1 MNSLRVRL
9 FALVAAVTM
18 LVWSGAAAWTSL
30 STRAKVEKVL
40 DSRLVEAARMVAAL
54 NVPATAIA
62 QRVPRT
68 PYDRQLSCQIWSL
81 RGELLSH
88 SGSTPTSPLASGK
101 PGFSERAIGDAHW
114 RVYTHVDPERG
125 IRVMVGDNLIVR
137 DKLISSM
144 IMGLL
149 LPAIVGL
156 IALAIL
162 FWLSISRGL
171 RPLDKLART
180 IETRSPDMLSPL
192 GITNAPN
199 ELAPVVNA
207 MDGLLSRLDA
217 ARRAERDFVANAA
230 HELLTPLAGLKTQAE
245 VARRASDGAMRD
257 HALERI
263 AFSVDRTS
271 RLVRQLL
278 DLAREE
284 GRVRSDPPPRAELDM
299 VLDEIAQI
307 YEPLARANG
316 VRLDIDTTCRNLLI
330 AIEPE
335 VLVLAIGNL
344 VENAILHGASGRL
357 VRITC
362 TKDCGLELRV
372 SDAGPGIPLQERDRL
387 RRRFE
392 RGNGTD
398 VPGSGLGLSIVEAAI
413 GSMGGHLDLRCAEP
427 SGLMAAIRIPDS
439 ALGTRRAG

>member
-1 MNSLRVRL
+1 MKSLHLRL

-18 LVWSGAAAWTSL
+18 LVWSGAAAWTTL

-54 NVPATAIA
+54 NVPASAIA
-62 QRVPRT
+62 QPVPRT

-81 RGELLSH
+81 QGELLSH
-88 SGSTPTSPLASGK
+88 SGSTPASPLAGGG
-101 PGFSERAIGDAHW
+101 PGFSERVIGDAHW
-114 RVYTHVDPERG
+114 RVYTHIDPDRG

-144 IMGLL
+144 MMGLL
-149 LPAIVGL
+149 LPAIIGL
-156 IALAIL
+156 FALAVL
-162 FWLSISRGL
+162 VWLGISRGL

-180 IETRSPDMLSPL
+180 IEARSPDMLSPL
-192 GITNAPN
+192 GITDAPN

-217 ARRAERDFVANAA
+217 VRRAERDFVANAA

-245 VARRASDGAMRD
+245 VARRASDGSMRD

-263 AFSVDRTS
+263 AFSVDRTG

-284 GRVRSDPPPRAELDM
+284 GRVRSDPLPSAQLGI
-299 VLDEIAQI
+299 VLDEIART
-307 YEPLARANG
+307 YEPLARANN
-316 VRLDIDTTCRNLLI
+316 VNLKIEASCRHLLI

-344 VENAILHGASGRL
+344 VENAVLHGASGGI
-357 VRITC
+357 VRISC
-362 TKDCGLELRV
+362 ANDGGLELSV
-372 SDAGPGIPLQERDRL
+372 ADAGPGIPPQERDRL

-392 RGNGTD
+392 RGNGAD

-413 GSMGGHLDLRCAEP
+413 ASVGGRLDLRCAEA
-427 SGLMAAIRIPDS
+427 SGLVATIYVPGS
-439 ALGTRRAG
+439 AFVQSE

>member
-1 MNSLRVRL
+1 MNSLRIRL

-18 LVWSGAAAWTSL
+18 LVWSGAAAWTSF
-30 STRAKVEKVL
+30 STRAEVEKVL

-54 NVPATAIA
+54 NVPASAIA
-62 QRVPRT
+62 QSVPRT

-88 SGSTPTSPLASGK
+88 SGGSPETPLASGK

-171 RPLDKLART
+171 RPLDKLAQT
-180 IETRSPDMLSPL
+180 IEVRSPDMLSPL

-263 AFSVDRTS
+263 TFSVDRTS

-284 GRVRSDPPPRAELDM
+284 GRVRSDPPPRAKLGI
-299 VLDEIAQI
+299 VLDEIAQT
-307 YEPLARANG
+307 YEPLARTNG
-316 VRLDIDTTCRNLLI
+316 VTLHIETTCRNLLV

-344 VENAILHGASGRL
+344 VENAILHGASGGS
-357 VRITC
+357 VRISC
-362 TKDCGLELRV
+362 AKDRELELRV
-372 SDAGPGIPLQERDRL
+372 ADAGPGIAPKDRDRL

-392 RGNGTD
+392 RGDGTD
-398 VPGSGLGLSIVEAAI
+398 APGSGLGLSIVEAAI
-413 GSMGGHLDLRCAEP
+413 ASVGGRLVLRCAEP
-427 SGLMAAIRIPDS
+427 SGLVATICIEPAHITQSD
-439 ALGTRRAG
+439 

>member
-9 FALVAAVTM
+9 FVLVAAVTM
-18 LVWSGAAAWTSL
+18 LVWSGAATWTSL
-30 STRAKVEKVL
+30 STRVKIEKVL
-40 DSRLVEAARMVAAL
+40 DNRLVEAARMVAAL
-54 NVPATAIA
+54 DVPAAAIA

-144 IMGLL
+144 ITGLL

-156 IALAIL
+156 MALAIL

-171 RPLDKLART
+171 RPLEKLART
-180 IETRSPDMLSPL
+180 IEARSPDMLSPL
-192 GITNAPN
+192 GITKAPN
-199 ELAPVVNA
+199 ELAPVVRA

-217 ARRAERDFVANAA
+217 SRRAERDFVANAA

-278 DLAREE
+278 ALAREE
-284 GRVRSDPPPRAELDM
+284 GRVRSDPPPCAELGK
-299 VLDEIAQI
+299 VLDEISQTF
-307 YEPLARANG
+307 EPLARAHG
-316 VRLDIDTTCRNLLI
+316 VKLHIDTACRDLRI
-330 AIEPE
+330 AIEAE

-344 VENAILHGASGRL
+344 VENAILHGASGGV
-357 VRITC
+357 VRISC
-362 TKDCGLELRV
+362 AKHCGLELCV
-372 SDAGPGIPLQERDRL
+372 ADAGPGIAPHDRDRL

-392 RGNGTD
+392 RGSGTD

-413 GSMGGHLDLRCAEP
+413 ASVGGRLDLCCAKP
-427 SGLMAAIRIPDS
+427 SGLVAAIVIPNS
-439 ALGTRRAG
+439 ILSGK